1 MPSVSSPRLNSAG
14 RGGSGE
20 SPGSGLKKVAIIGS
34 GNWGSTAAK
43 LCGENCARPGAAFE
57 REVTMWVFEEDVGG
71 RKLSEIINTEHENVK
86 YLKGVKLPDNVRA
99 EADLAK
105 ACAGASV
112 LVFVVP
118 HQFIGKLLPVV
129 KQAMAPDAFA
139 ISLIKG
145 IDFDEHGMVLLSDVI
160 RAQLGIDVC
169 VLMGANVA
177 DEIAREDFAE
187 ATIGGTARLARRFQQ
202 LFQRPYFRVNTV
214 ECAHAVELCGA
225 LKNVVALGAGF
236 SDGLGWGNNTKAAI
250 IRIGLDEMRRV
261 IELYYGNC
269 PPDVLLDSCGVA
281 DLITTCY
288 GGRNRKCAEH
298 FVRSPGKSWEQIEK
312 ELLNGQS
319 LQGTLTSLELHK
331 VLTASRVDFESDF
344 PLFNNIHKI
353 AFQGAPASSLVDGL
367 TSGTLRRRGS
377 LDLGGALAGQLA
389 AAPPPAPAGAGAAT
403 QAEAGA
409 ATTAAAAPAAKA
421 TGLWKM
427 VRKH

>member
-1 MPSVSSPRLNSAG
+1 MAG
-14 RGGSGE
+14 ALGGLGRKK
-20 SPGSGLKKVAIIGS
+20 LKVTVVGS

-43 LCGENCARPGAAFE
+43 LIGENLLRNGLDYE
-57 REVTMWVFEEDVGG
+57 REVKMWVFEEVVNG

-86 YLKGVKLPDNVRA
+86 YLKNVKLPDNVRA
-99 EADLAK
+99 EPDLAT

-118 HQFIGKLLPVV
+118 HQFLPKLLPVV
-129 KQAMAPDAFA
+129 KKAMAPDAFG

-145 IDFDEHGMVLLSDVI
+145 IDFDAHGMVLLSDVI
-160 RAQLGIDVC
+160 RSQLGIDVS

-187 ATIGGTARLARRFQQ
+187 ATIGGTELYARRFQQ

-214 ECAHAVELCGA
+214 ESAHAVELCGA

-269 PPDVLLDSCGVA
+269 PSNVLLDSCGVA

-298 FVRSPGKSWEQIEK
+298 FVRNPGKSWEQIEK

-319 LQGTLTSLELHK
+319 LQGTLTSMELHK
-331 VLTASRVDFESDF
+331 VLTASGVDFEGDF
-344 PLFNNIHKI
+344 PLFKNIYEI
-353 AFQGAPASSLVDGL
+353 AFQGAPASTLVQGL
-367 TSGTLRRRGS
+367 TCESQRRRGS
-377 LDLGGALAGQLA
+377 IAQD
-389 AAPPPAPAGAGAAT
+389 APAEPRAMPMHK
-403 QAEAGA
+403 
-409 ATTAAAAPAAKA
+409 APSKPLPGKLAR
-421 TGLWKM
+421 L
-427 VRKH
+427 